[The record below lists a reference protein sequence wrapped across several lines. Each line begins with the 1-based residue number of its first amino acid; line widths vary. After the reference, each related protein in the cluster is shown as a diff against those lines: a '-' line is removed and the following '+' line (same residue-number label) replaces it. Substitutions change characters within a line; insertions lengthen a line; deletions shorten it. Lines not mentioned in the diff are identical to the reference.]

1 MIKYQLVCGRCNLIF
16 DSWFASSKEF
26 EKLKKKRLLSCH
38 KCNSLKIE
46 KSLMKPNVLNKT
58 KHQIEPILKEKN
70 LSINKKIKEYQN
82 FIKKNFDYVGNNF
95 AYEARSIHYDKK
107 KRNKG
112 IFGKASK
119 EDLIELKEEGIETQS
134 IPWFDDKSN

>member
-1 MIKYQLVCGRCNLIF
+1 MIKYQLHCNDCNLVF

-26 EKLKKKRLLSCH
+26 ERLKKKKFLSCH
-38 KCNSLKIE
+38 KCNSIQID
-46 KSLMKPNVLNKT
+46 KSLMKPNVLNKNRS
-58 KHQIEPILKEKN
+58 QREPTLKEVN
-70 LSINKKIKEYQN
+70 LNIKKTIKEYQN
-82 FIKKNFDYVGNNF
+82 FIKKNFDYVGSNF

-107 KRNKG
+107 KRKKG

-119 EDLIELKEEGIETQS
+119 EDLIELKEEGIKSQS

>member
-1 MIKYQLVCGRCNLIF
+1 MIKYQLICNDCNLVF

-26 EKLKKKRLLSCH
+26 ERLKKKKFLSCH
-38 KCNSLKIE
+38 KCNSIQIE
-46 KSLMKPNVLNKT
+46 KSLMKPNVLNKN
-58 KHQIEPILKEKN
+58 KSHIEPISKDVN
-70 LSINKKIKEYQN
+70 LNIKRTIKEYQN
-82 FIKKNFDYVGNNF
+82 FIKKNFDYVGSNF

-107 KRNKG
+107 KRKKG

-119 EDLIELKEEGIETQS
+119 QDLTELKEEGIESQS

>member
-1 MIKYQLVCGRCNLIF
+1 MIKYQLICNDCNLVF

-26 EKLKKKRLLSCH
+26 ERLKKKKFLSCH
-38 KCNSLKIE
+38 KCNSIQIE
-46 KSLMKPNVLNKT
+46 KSLMKPNVLNKN
-58 KHQIEPILKEKN
+58 KIHREPISKDVN
-70 LSINKKIKEYQN
+70 LNIKRTIKEYQN
-82 FIKKNFDYVGNNF
+82 FIKKNFDYVGSNF

-107 KRNKG
+107 KRKKG

-119 EDLIELKEEGIETQS
+119 EDLTELKEEGIKSQS